1 MIEDWLEFPIKKI
14 NGAKLVRRKSS
25 SRGCLSASYFS
36 ALEDEDRKK
45 SLSIGSEGAKS
56 EPTSAEV
63 GVLKHKPS
71 VGHKG
76 VEGDVIGKNVGEEET
91 TKMPNVEKNF
101 FDRRPFGIPKRYI
114 LGAVWCL
121 SVIATWIITRD
132 VRKTILLAI
141 CVPILAP
148 IGIFALSMMYAVAM
162 MFLYPL
168 NDVVNEIIPP
178 KWRRAKWYIIIP
190 LWMALPCASIA
201 RGECLNAV
209 WMVVAVPI
217 FVFMLIWF
225 VSLFAS
231 WILSACEVKNP
242 ILKIFAVI
250 GVLLAIA
257 VMIAVGVTSKNT
269 STDDDYYD
277 QWNRRDPTY

>member
-1 MIEDWLEFPIKKI
+1 M
-14 NGAKLVRRKSS
+14 R
-25 SRGCLSASYFS
+25 
-36 ALEDEDRKK
+36 
-45 SLSIGSEGAKS
+45 
-56 EPTSAEV
+56 AEV
-63 GVLKHKPS
+63 GALKHKPS
-71 VGHKG
+71 AEHTDIG
-76 VEGDVIGKNVGEEET
+76 GDVVGKNVGEEET
-91 TKMPNVEKNF
+91 AKMNKEEKDF

-114 LGAVWCL
+114 LGVVWCL
-121 SVIATWIITRD
+121 GSIVIWLITRD
-132 VRKTILLAI
+132 MRKTMLLSF

-148 IGIFALSMMYAVAM
+148 IGIFALWMMYVVAM
-162 MFLYPL
+162 MILYPL
-168 NDVVNEIIPP
+168 NDVINEIIPK

-190 LWMALPCASIA
+190 LWMALPCASIT
-201 RGECLNAV
+201 RGEYLNAV